1 MASST
6 STVSWLSVMVKHSQ
20 TVVKERTIL
29 KCSWHDSFGF
39 LLLKFG
45 CDDLEAETIHEVII
59 SNNDKFIDPRH
70 KVPIDAPVSVCDQFG
85 CMYICLYLTEKE
97 TTRFAPARTISDV
110 LMGYSLELV
119 LPDPAKPLQEDRA
132 LRADLRLCNDVL
144 G

>member
-1 MASST
+1 
-6 STVSWLSVMVKHSQ
+6 MVKRSQ

-29 KCSWHDSFGF
+29 KCSWDDSFGS

-85 CMYICLYLTEKE
+85 CMYVCLYLTEKE
-97 TTRFAPARTISDV
+97 TTRPAPARTISDV

-119 LPDPAKPLQEDRA
+119 LPDPAKPLEGRA
-132 LRADLRLCNDVL
+132 LRADLRLRNDVL

>member
-6 STVSWLSVMVKHSQ
+6 STVAWLSVMVKCPQ

-29 KCSWHDSFGF
+29 KCSWDDSFGS

-70 KVPIDAPVSVCDQFG
+70 NVPIDAPVRPVW
-85 CMYICLYLTEKE
+85 LYVRL
-97 TTRFAPARTISDV
+97 
-110 LMGYSLELV
+110 SLL
-119 LPDPAKPLQEDRA
+119 
-132 LRADLRLCNDVL
+132 N
-144 G
+144 

>member
-6 STVSWLSVMVKHSQ
+6 STVAWLSIMVKRSL
-20 TVVKERTIL
+20 TVVKEQTIL
-29 KCSWHDSFGF
+29 KRSWDDSFGS

-45 CDDLEAETIHEVII
+45 CDDLEAETIHKVII

-70 KVPIDAPVSVCDQFG
+70 KVPIDPPVSVCDQFG
-85 CMYICLYLTEKE
+85 CMYVCLYLTEKE
-97 TTRFAPARTISDV
+97 TTTRTISDV

-119 LPDPAKPLQEDRA
+119 LQDPDKPLEGRA
-132 LRADLRLCNDVL
+132 LRADLRLRNDVL